1 MLTRNFM
8 YILAVEMGV
17 GTNQDTSTG
26 MPASLTNIEGNAITT
41 YLPALGT
48 DHNASCVFNSS
59 NFSKAKLVIG
69 TGNTAEKT
77 TDYCL
82 ESKITESYDCS
93 SLSRRYVQS
102 EEKDLVYIYGVI
114 TNTGDSAI
122 TVTEV
127 GLEMYDGYSDTGYF
141 LMARQVLDK
150 PVTIEPG
157 EAKTFNVRL

>member
-8 YILAVEMGV
+8 HMLSVDMCV
-17 GTNQDTSTG
+17 GSNLDTSAG
-26 MPASLTNIEGNAITT
+26 MPASLKNIEGNEITA
-41 YLPALGT
+41 YLPALGNNG
-48 DHNASCVFNSS
+48 NAAVFSSS

-69 TGNTAEKT
+69 TEDTAEKT

-82 ESKITESYDCS
+82 ESKITEGYDCS
-93 SLSRRYVQS
+93 LLSKRYIKTDK
-102 EEKDLVYIYGVI
+102 KDSIYIYGVI

-127 GLEMYDGYSDTGYF
+127 GLEMWDGYSSTGYF

-157 EAKTFNVRL
+157 EAKTFNVLI